1 MSSNRRR
8 KWNAKPQAWQ
18 SVRAWMTADTI
29 ALSGAV
35 IAMLAIGIALAL
47 DPDSV
52 TWTTYPD
59 LSWPPVNLMAMAG
72 LALLMIPAF
81 FSPPGRTR

>member
-1 MSSNRRR
+1 
-8 KWNAKPQAWQ
+8 
-18 SVRAWMTADTI
+18 MTADTI